1 MSIMYN
7 YVYYP
12 LYKTTSEKKDPCFR
26 HDVEK
31 LEREGSNDQR
41 PGESVSE
48 KAKNSSLGTNK
59 VLPAALGQSLLSSP
73 CRAFYFFLFHPSH
86 PLFPSKHLPLRLEL
100 VAFISFTSAKFISQH
115 SDPSSSQTP
124 SHQSTSCL
132 TVVVVTAARA
142 AAAAAAAV
150 VVTAVVAMA
159 TLAGTN
165 PRDPTDKAPTA
176 TIQPVALMTGMILNK
191 SLLKALHLSSTPS
204 LLEQ

>member
-1 MSIMYN
+1 MSIMYS

-41 PGESVSE
+41 LGESVSE

-86 PLFPSKHLPLRLEL
+86 SLFPSKHLHLRLEL
-100 VAFISFTSAKFISQH
+100 VAFISSTSAKFISQH
-115 SDPSSSQTP
+115 SDPLSSQTP

-142 AAAAAAAV
+142 AAAAA

>member
-1 MSIMYN
+1 MSIMYS

-86 PLFPSKHLPLRLEL
+86 SLFPSKHLPLRLEL
-100 VAFISFTSAKFISQH
+100 VAFISSTSAKFISQH
-115 SDPSSSQTP
+115 SDPSILSNTLTPIYIMSYGGGGYGGSRGGGGGGGGYGGGSNGYSGGYDTSRSYEQSSYGDY
-124 SHQSTSCL
+124 STS
-132 TVVVVTAARA
+132 RSYD
-142 AAAAAAAV
+142 
-150 VVTAVVAMA
+150 
-159 TLAGTN
+159 GY
-165 PRDPTDKAPTA
+165 D
-176 TIQPVALMTGMILNK
+176 
-191 SLLKALHLSSTPS
+191 S
-204 LLEQ
+204 